1 LEVPGLNPRD
11 IEKETY
17 LYNGTLLPANEFDPS
32 KATKYP
38 SVYEVIRVI
47 GGVPLFWEAHL
58 DRLQKSIAMA
68 GSSYRFSRENLH
80 QQMLRLI
87 RENRVTHFN
96 MKIILNDFNNA
107 SPPHTYLFF
116 ITTRYPTSEEI
127 SQGVAVIT
135 HQAERSNPSAKIIS
149 VDFRDPILKAL
160 QQSGA
165 YEALLVNHRG
175 EITEGSRSNFFVIKD
190 GVFFTPPADRILEGI
205 TRQVVINLLKR
216 LGFPLITAPI
226 TINFLQESG
235 GLFLTG
241 TSPGI
246 LLVNRVDD
254 HPFSIDMKPLQD
266 LQKQFH
272 HFVQTYISVHCD

>member
-1 LEVPGLNPRD
+1 MTPRD
-11 IEKETY
+11 IEKETF
-17 LYNGTLLPANEFDPS
+17 LYNGTLLPASEFDPS

-68 GSSYRFSRENLH
+68 GSSYRCCRENLH
-80 QQMLRLI
+80 QQMQWLI
-87 RENRVTHFN
+87 RENRVTNYN
-96 MKIILNDFNNA
+96 MKIILNNFNN
-107 SPPHTYLFF
+107 SSTPQTYLFF
-116 ITTRYPTSEEI
+116 ITTRYPTSEEL

-135 HQAERSNPSAKIIS
+135 HQAERSNPNAKIIS

-165 YEALLVNHRG
+165 YEALLMNQRG

-205 TRQVVINLLKR
+205 TRQVVIRLLQR
-216 LGFPLITAPI
+216 LGFTLITAPM
-226 TINFLQESG
+226 TINFLQESD

-246 LLVNRVDD
+246 LPVNRVDD
-254 HPFSIDMKPLQD
+254 HPFNIDLKPMQD
-266 LQKQFH
+266 LQKLFH
-272 HFVQTYISVHCD
+272 HFIQTYISVHRD